1 MGQAPDDMTCPDDL
15 PGEVGGEMRC
25 ELTAGSDTLGL
36 TVTVTS
42 VEDTTVNFDIEV
54 DDMPS

>member
-1 MGQAPDDMTCPDDL
+1 
-15 PGEVGGEMRC
+15 MRC

>member
-1 MGQAPDDMTCPDDL
+1 MTCPDDL

-25 ELTAGSDTLGL
+25 ELTEGSDTLGL